1 MLNFREWLITE
12 SSDRV
17 VLMKAVHDD
26 GAESIKKGGFQLQDK
41 HRSVANYY
49 KKYGDMEE
57 TQMYGP
63 GLYFTIVPVGQDH
76 IEYAKKNCKMYAK
89 EWGNNIVFATIK
101 SGSRG
106 LVTGFP
112 EGHAMWGYSI
122 TKEPYIYNQLEALG
136 VNDIIGYKKGE
147 IHTREEWGYKL
158 HDKIDFWAHSHW
170 AEGGAHAWNVVVY
183 NPSILQSLGTVECE
197 PGMSKPAGTTGS
209 SQPNSGPARAQTQQ
223 GRPNNRPAPA
233 QAQKQGNNELELED
247 MPDAK
252 FPPAFRP
259 QQVPP
264 RNVSAPAIQRRRFPP
279 GTEDLE
285 LEDM

>member
-1 MLNFREWLITE
+1 MKTLLCFLDKSMRFREWLITE
-12 SSDRV
+12 SSNQV
-17 VLMKAVHDD
+17 VLMKAVNDE
-26 GAESIKKGGFQLQDK
+26 GSESIKKGGFQLQDK

-49 KKYGDMEE
+49 DKYGDTDT

-89 EWGNNIVFATIK
+89 EWGNNIIFATIK

-122 TKEPYIYNQLEALG
+122 TKKPDIYGQLEALG
-136 VNDIIGYKKGE
+136 VNNIIGYKKGE

-158 HDKIDFWAHSHW
+158 HNKIDFWAHSHW

-183 NPSILQSLGTVECE
+183 NPSILQSIGNIECE
-197 PGMSKPAGTTGS
+197 PGTSKSPSNSNSAA
-209 SQPNSGPARAQTQQ
+209 SQNNPSTSGIKGPAQDRLARMAKEAGKTVDQYKQERLAKTQQ
-223 GRPNNRPAPA
+223 
-233 QAQKQGNNELELED
+233 
-247 MPDAK
+247 
-252 FPPAFRP
+252 
-259 QQVPP
+259 
-264 RNVSAPAIQRRRFPP
+264 QRRIRRAIGDLTSQNPTMVRRNFP
-279 GTEDLE
+279 T
-285 LEDM
+285 